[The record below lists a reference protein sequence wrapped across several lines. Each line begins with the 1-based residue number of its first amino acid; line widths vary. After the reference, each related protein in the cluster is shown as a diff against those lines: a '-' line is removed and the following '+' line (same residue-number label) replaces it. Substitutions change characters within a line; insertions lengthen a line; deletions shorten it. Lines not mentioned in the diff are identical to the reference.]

1 MTGFVPGVEAV
12 VPGAADQ
19 TPVDAIAAD
28 GSAGGGDPAGGAPGG
43 EPAPAS
49 TMRLRSLDG
58 GNGQVRIL
66 VVDDEAVL
74 REMTAEMLK
83 SRGYE
88 VLLAADGIEALDIY
102 RREWGTIAL
111 VVLDMIMPRLGGLET
126 FRRLTGMDRKAR
138 SSSAQAHGGG
148 RVGVFEGGDRPRC
161 RPGWGCGWSAG
172 RARPAPQAPARR
184 RLLPHTLGP
193 RRCQAPGAPGA
204 APESS

>member
-1 MTGFVPGVEAV
+1 VTELTGTAPDIDAMA
-12 VPGAADQ
+12 PGAADG
-19 TPVDAIAAD
+19 TAVDAAA
-28 GSAGGGDPAGGAPGG
+28 AGGAPGG
-43 EPAPAS
+43 DPAPAS
-49 TMRLRSLDG
+49 TMRTRSLDG

-138 SSSAQAHGGG
+138 ILLCSGHAHSQQAHQA
-148 RVGVFEGGDRPRC
+148 VLEGAIG
-161 RPGWGCGWSAG
+161 
-172 RARPAPQAPARR
+172 
-184 RLLPHTLGP
+184 LLPKPFGMTELVGWVE
-193 RRCQAPGAPGA
+193 RGLRN
-204 APESS
+204 